1 MFSFSESALLSNWVR
16 DYNRG
21 PTALILRVKF
31 VREQGGFPMRFAG
44 VIILLVSGWAS
55 AASPALAQSPLDDSV
70 NAATQVL
77 REIMAV
83 PLKCIP
89 ESLLCEAQGIAII
102 PGMVK
107 GGFIVGARHGKGLL
121 VTRDEAGLWRAPVF
135 ITVTGGSVGA
145 QAGVQA
151 TDLVLVF
158 RTPRSVEGILKG
170 KITIGADLA
179 VAAGPIGR
187 QASAATDAEL
197 KAEILSYSRSRG
209 LFAGLAIDG
218 ATMHIDHRANAEY
231 YARYPGQPQA
241 SIPSSGVALAQ
252 VVTSYAPPP
261 RRGPTV
267 VLAPKE
273 IPPPPPFPPPDERE
287 AARQQLVAAGQRLQP
302 LLDPAWQQYLALPAE
317 VLTGQSLPPG
327 GTFEPSLQRYQ
338 IVASDARYRMLSDQP
353 EFQETHALLR
363 RFAALAQP
371 RPAGT
376 LSLPPP
382 PAAH

>member
-1 MFSFSESALLSNWVR
+1 M
-16 DYNRG
+16 
-21 PTALILRVKF
+21 
-31 VREQGGFPMRFAG
+31 
-44 VIILLVSGWAS
+44 SGWAS
-55 AASPALAQSPLDDSV
+55 VVSPALAQSPLDDSV

-89 ESLLCEAQGIAII
+89 ESLLREAHGIAVI
-102 PGMVK
+102 PGMLK
-107 GGFIVGARHGKGLL
+107 GGFILGARHGKGVL

-135 ITVTGGSVGA
+135 ITVTGGSVGP

-158 RTPRSVEGILKG
+158 RTQRSVEGILNG

-179 VAAGPIGR
+179 VAAGPVGR
-187 QASAATDAEL
+187 QASAATDAQL

-231 YARYPGQPQA
+231 YALRPGQLQA
-241 SIPSSGVALAQ
+241 SIPNSAGALAQ

-261 RRGPTV
+261 RHDPTV
-267 VLAPKE
+267 VPAPTE
-273 IPPPPPFPPPDERE
+273 TPPPPTFPPPDERE
-287 AARQQLVAAGQRLQP
+287 AVRQQLVAAAQRLQP
-302 LLDPAWQQYLALPAE
+302 LLDPAWQQFLALPAE
-317 VLTGQSLPPG
+317 VLTGQSSRSG
-327 GTFEPSLQRYQ
+327 RTFESSLHRYQ
-338 IVASDARYRMLSDQP
+338 MVASDARYRVLSEQH

-382 PAAH
+382 PDH

>member
-1 MFSFSESALLSNWVR
+1 
-16 DYNRG
+16 
-21 PTALILRVKF
+21 
-31 VREQGGFPMRFAG
+31 MRLA
-44 VIILLVSGWAS
+44 VAVVVLVSGWAG
-55 AASPALAQSPLDDSV
+55 AVSPALGQAALDDSV

-89 ESLLCEAQGIAII
+89 ETLLHEAQGIAII

-107 GGFIVGARHGKGLL
+107 GGFIVGVRRGKGVL

-135 ITVTGGSVGA
+135 ITVTGGSVGP

-158 RTPRSVEGILKG
+158 RTRRSVEGILKG
-170 KITIGADLA
+170 KVTIGADLA
-179 VAAGPIGR
+179 VAAGPVGR
-187 QASAATDAEL
+187 QASAATDAQL

-218 ATMHIDHRANAEY
+218 ATMRIDHRANAEY
-231 YARYPGQPQA
+231 YTLPPGQLQA
-241 SIPSSGVALAQ
+241 SIPGSASALAQ
-252 VVTSYAPPP
+252 VLTSYAPPP
-261 RRGPTV
+261 ERGATV
-267 VLAPKE
+267 LLAPKE
-273 IPPPPPFPPPDERE
+273 IPPPPPLPPPDERE
-287 AARQQLVAAGQRLQP
+287 AMRQQLLAAAERLQA

-317 VLTGQSLPPG
+317 VATGQSLPAG
-327 GTFEPSLQRYQ
+327 DTLEPCLRRYQ
-338 IVASDARYRMLSDQP
+338 IVANDARYRVLNEHH

-363 RFAALAQP
+363 RFAAVAQP

-382 PAAH
+382 PAH

>member
-1 MFSFSESALLSNWVR
+1 
-16 DYNRG
+16 
-21 PTALILRVKF
+21 
-31 VREQGGFPMRFAG
+31 MRFAG
-44 VIILLVSGWAS
+44 VIVLFVSGWAG
-55 AASPALAQSPLDDSV
+55 AVSPARAQSPLDDSV

-89 ESLLCEAQGIAII
+89 ASLLHEAQGIAII

-107 GGFIVGARHGKGLL
+107 RGFIVGVRHGKGVL

-135 ITVTGGSVGA
+135 ITVSGGSVGA

-158 RTPRSVEGILKG
+158 KTRRSVEGILKG
-170 KITIGADLA
+170 KVTIGADLA
-179 VAAGPIGR
+179 VAAGPVGR
-187 QASAATDAEL
+187 EASAAADGQL

-218 ATMHIDHRANAEY
+218 ATMHVDYRANAEY
-231 YARYPGQPQA
+231 YALRPGQLQA
-241 SIPSSGVALAQ
+241 SLPSSGVALAQ
-252 VVTSYAPPP
+252 AVTSCAPPP
-261 RRGPTV
+261 RHGPTV
-267 VLAPKE
+267 VPTVVPAGGQPAPKE

-287 AARQQLVAAGQRLQP
+287 AVRQQLTAAAQRLQP
-302 LLDPAWQQYLALPAE
+302 LLDPAWQQYLALSAE
-317 VLTGQSLPPG
+317 VFTGQSLPSG
-327 GTFEPSLQRYQ
+327 GTLEPSLQRYQ
-338 IVASDARYRMLSDQP
+338 IVASDGRYRVLSEHH

-382 PAAH
+382 PGQ